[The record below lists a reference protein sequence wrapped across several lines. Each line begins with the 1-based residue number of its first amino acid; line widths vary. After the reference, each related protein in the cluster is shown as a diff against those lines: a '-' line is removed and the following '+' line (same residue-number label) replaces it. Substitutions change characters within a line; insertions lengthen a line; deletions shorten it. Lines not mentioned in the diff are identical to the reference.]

1 MEMPPVLPRTGK
13 PKVKATRPRRRLL
26 SRLRNRCFI
35 SISRGGGRW
44 WPARVPGGRVAACA
58 RVEYSHPGNNEVG
71 ATGTNEELNSILML
85 QI

>member
-1 MEMPPVLPRTGK
+1 MAGPRCRLPSSSVIGTLFTSVWEEDGG
-13 PKVKATRPRRRLL
+13 
-26 SRLRNRCFI
+26 SRC
-35 SISRGGGRW
+35 SREAGS
-44 WPARVPGGRVAACA
+44 ACA